1 MSAADNEVNNVAG
14 LQLIDVSLSVND
26 TPLISHLNQ
35 TIKPGEILTLMGA
48 SGSGKSSLLAMIAG
62 VLPAAIQSTGSVR
75 LNGRTLDGLPAAERR
90 VGLLFQDPLLFPHMS
105 VGENLAFAVPQNIR
119 GRARWQSV
127 EAALAQ
133 ADMQGFGDRDPATLS
148 GGQQSRVSL
157 LRTLLAQPQA
167 LLLDEPYS
175 SLDQALRENFRTY
188 IQGLVKSSELPTLLV
203 THDPDDAPTGG
214 RVLHMADLIAGN

>member
-1 MSAADNEVNNVAG
+1 MSAAETVVNRTTG
-14 LQLIDVSLSVND
+14 LELIDVSLTVSG
-26 TPLISHLNQ
+26 TTLISHLNQ
-35 TIKPGEILTLMGA
+35 TIMPGEILTLMGA
-48 SGSGKSSLLAMIAG
+48 SGSGKSSLLAIIAG
-62 VLPAAIQSTGSVR
+62 VLPAAIQSHGSIR
-75 LNGRTLDGLPAAERR
+75 LHSRTLDGLPAAERR

-105 VGENLAFAVPQNIR
+105 VGENLAFALPQNIR

-127 EAALAQ
+127 EEALAQ
-133 ADMQGFGDRDPATLS
+133 ADMQGFGNRDPATLS

-175 SLDQALRENFRTY
+175 SLDQALRQNFRTY
-188 IQGLVKSSELPTLLV
+188 IQDLVKSSQLPTLLV

-214 RVLHMADLIAGN
+214 RVLHMADLVTGG

>member
-1 MSAADNEVNNVAG
+1 MSAAENAVNNVAG
-14 LQLIDVSLSVND
+14 LELIDVSLSVND
-26 TPLISHLNQ
+26 TPLISHLSH

>member
-1 MSAADNEVNNVAG
+1 MSAAENAVNNVAG
-14 LQLIDVSLSVND
+14 LELIDVSLSVND

>member
-1 MSAADNEVNNVAG
+1 MSAAENAVNNVAG
-14 LQLIDVSLSVND
+14 LELIDVSLSVND

-119 GRARWQSV
+119 GRARRQSV

-188 IQGLVKSSELPTLLV
+188 IQDLVKSSELPTLLV

>member
-1 MSAADNEVNNVAG
+1 MSAAENEVNNVAG